1 MLIAVD
7 VATEASRTTARTLE
21 VNCPGKVHG
30 VVQTD
35 LLSGLRVRGGVD
47 VLVFN
52 PPYVPT
58 EEGGTD
64 SWAGDLEFS
73 WSGGGMGMKTTIR
86 VLDELSVLSRVERW
100 GVDGRIY

>member
-21 VNCPGKVHG
+21 VKGPGRFHAI
-30 VVQTD
+30 VQSD
-35 LLSGLRVRGGVD
+35 LLSGLRVKGGVD

-58 EEGGTD
+58 EEQDEGTD
-64 SWAGDLEFS
+64 SWAGDLGFS
-73 WSGGGMGMKTTIR
+73 WRGGGMGMKTTIR
-86 VLDELSVLSRVERW
+86 VLDELSVILRVKRC
-100 GVDGRIY
+100 

>member
-1 MLIAVD
+1 MLISVD
-7 VATEASRTTARTLE
+7 VATEASRTTARTLDI
-21 VNCPGKVHG
+21 NCPGQVHA

-58 EEGGTD
+58 EEDREGDTD
-64 SWAGDLEFS
+64 SWAGDLGFS
-73 WSGGGMGMKTTIR
+73 WRGGGMGMKTTIR
-86 VLDELSVLSRVERW
+86 VLDELSVVLLVKK
-100 GVDGRIY
+100 